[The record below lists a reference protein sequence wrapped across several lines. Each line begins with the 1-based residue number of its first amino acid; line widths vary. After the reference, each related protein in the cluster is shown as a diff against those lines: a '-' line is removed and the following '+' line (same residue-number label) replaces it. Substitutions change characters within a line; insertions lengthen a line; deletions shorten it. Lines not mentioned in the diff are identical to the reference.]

1 MFRLLRRSVQARA
14 VATTVALSSVLLV
27 ALGGFLSYSI
37 GSGLFEAKLGQALAE
52 SEAAVLDVQNTFAA
66 ASVSDEIA
74 LQTLMNSVVPKL
86 EATGVSDTRRV
97 ALLRTPDQTGVQL
110 LQSPISS
117 GLDTA
122 VISPSFRAEVRLS
135 EGRLLYQSIQ
145 LSSSSSGAVVTS
157 PGLVVGSPIQIPLAG
172 AHELYLVFDLSS
184 DQQTL
189 NFVQQTLFAGG
200 LAIIL
205 IIGGVTYLVTGW
217 IVRPVK
223 TAAEVSEEIADG
235 ALDVRLLE
243 RGDDVVSS
251 LARSFNRM
259 ADSLQQQITKL
270 ASVSKMQQRFVSDV
284 SHELRTP
291 LTTIKLAGDLI
302 FEARKDLDPSLKR
315 SAEIMQGQIERF
327 EVLLNDLL
335 EISRYDAGAVR
346 PELEIHDLNQVV
358 GSAISSI
365 DPLALKRGSVIEVE
379 IPNDEVMAE
388 FDSRRIERLLRN
400 LLANAIEHGEG
411 KPIRVAV
418 GMNETAVAVSVTDN
432 GVGMNETELSRV
444 FDRFWRADP
453 ARKRTTGGT
462 GLGLAISLEDT
473 LLHGGSL
480 DVWAKPNAGASFRLT
495 LPKVQGEQ
503 VAESPLEL
511 PSARDIDSGMSAS
524 E

>member
-1 MFRLLRRSVQARA
+1 
-14 VATTVALSSVLLV
+14 
-27 ALGGFLSYSI
+27 
-37 GSGLFEAKLGQALAE
+37 
-52 SEAAVLDVQNTFAA
+52 
-66 ASVSDEIA
+66 
-74 LQTLMNSVVPKL
+74 
-86 EATGVSDTRRV
+86 
-97 ALLRTPDQTGVQL
+97 
-110 LQSPISS
+110 
-117 GLDTA
+117 
-122 VISPSFRAEVRLS
+122 
-135 EGRLLYQSIQ
+135 
-145 LSSSSSGAVVTS
+145 
-157 PGLVVGSPIQIPLAG
+157 
-172 AHELYLVFDLSS
+172 
-184 DQQTL
+184 
-189 NFVQQTLFAGG
+189 
-200 LAIIL
+200 
-205 IIGGVTYLVTGW
+205 
-217 IVRPVK
+217 
-223 TAAEVSEEIADG
+223 
-235 ALDVRLLE
+235 
-243 RGDDVVSS
+243 
-251 LARSFNRM
+251 
-259 ADSLQQQITKL
+259 
-270 ASVSKMQQRFVSDV
+270 
-284 SHELRTP
+284 
-291 LTTIKLAGDLI
+291 
-302 FEARKDLDPSLKR
+302 
-315 SAEIMQGQIERF
+315 
-327 EVLLNDLL
+327 VLLNDLL